1 MQPYQEEY
9 IANLKDIAA
18 NTARKKPEGLSFE
31 AYQAELSANR
41 GQIEQKVMRNME
53 LLKGEL
59 FPLLDHL
66 LEADETVLAQ
76 LQEFAAT
83 VSVRRGTGRRA
94 LLPYPSGAV
103 ESGAAAQEPEQ
114 YDRGVVL
121 AGAWTEQPLQQADR
135 IGAVCGGELYVR
147 DAALLYGSGR
157 ISEILR

>member
-53 LLKGEL
+53 LLKG
-59 FPLLDHL
+59 
-66 LEADETVLAQ
+66 
-76 LQEFAAT
+76 AAGVCRQT